1 MKLHKKSKS
10 SLILFVLVDF
20 SLYFFFK
27 REGDWGDNSHM
38 LYTFL
43 EPFAFSWIQRQNFTW
58 ILRCFTV
65 YLDMLH
71 TIFISKDPIGN
82 TLASSTIS
90 TFLTITCN
98 RGSNP
103 HPDLIF
109 KENIIQSKWQNCK
122 STYVKNTTNMIQLSN
137 FETACNHGLL

>member
-1 MKLHKKSKS
+1 
-10 SLILFVLVDF
+10 V
-20 SLYFFFK
+20 
-27 REGDWGDNSHM
+27 EGGSGDNSGM
-38 LYTFL
+38 LFTIL
-43 EPFAFSWIQRQNFTW
+43 EPFAFLGCTRQ
-58 ILRCFTV
+58 ISYGYCKLCCFTV

-109 KENIIQSKWQNCK
+109 KENIIQSKRQNCK

>member
-1 MKLHKKSKS
+1 MRPTNIEINLHSMRQRVSRYQVPQKIKI
-10 SLILFVLVDF
+10 ILNFICSCEIF
-20 SLYFFFK
+20 SLYFFLKWKEILEIIQECYSQSWNLLHFLDAQDK
-27 REGDWGDNSHM
+27 FHM
-38 LYTFL
+38 VITNYVASL
-43 EPFAFSWIQRQNFTW
+43 
-58 ILRCFTV
+58 

-109 KENIIQSKWQNCK
+109 KENIIQSK
-122 STYVKNTTNMIQLSN
+122 
-137 FETACNHGLL
+137 